1 MLSVPKPYIF
11 KPIVSGICDF
21 MMGTANSELYSIH
34 CTVIIYGQKATTKV
48 SAKSLMK
55 KHLTPRRHLNA
66 LQYLVQIDAF
76 DDAEEGNSLISL
88 VLDRKKDKSCLTSSD
103 SSESE
108 SETQE

>member
-1 MLSVPKPYIF
+1 
-11 KPIVSGICDF
+11 
-21 MMGTANSELYSIH
+21 
-34 CTVIIYGQKATTKV
+34 
-48 SAKSLMK
+48 MK

-76 DDAEEGNSLISL
+76 GDAEEGNSLISL

>member
-1 MLSVPKPYIF
+1 MDKVVGK
-11 KPIVSGICDF
+11 
-21 MMGTANSELYSIH
+21 YS
-34 CTVIIYGQKATTKV
+34 QKATTKV